1 MRNRAILAVALVTSG
16 LVPSAASAREAP
28 AHPFGFGLVVGEP
41 TGLTAKLYLSQP
53 FALQFGAGFVDNFD
67 GEDGF
72 HMNVDVLWHPA
83 VLARSADITLPF
95 YIGVGG
101 RLFDHSYDYVAMGT
115 RYVDHDTRVGV
126 RVPFGLLM
134 DFNKVPLDL
143 YFELA
148 LVVDLIYFNETIGP
162 FDNRDRAGFQGGI
175 GLRYYF

>member
-1 MRNRAILAVALVTSG
+1 MRNPAILVVALLVGGLAPRAAFARDATS
-16 LVPSAASAREAP
+16 
-28 AHPFGFGLVVGEP
+28 HPFGFGLVVGEP

-72 HMNVDVLWHPA
+72 HTNVDVLWHPA
-83 VLARSADITLPF
+83 IIARSADITVPF
-95 YIGVGG
+95 YLGVGG
-101 RLFDHSYDYVAMGT
+101 RIFDHSYDYVAMGT
-115 RYVDHDTRVGV
+115 RYVDHDTRLGV

-134 DFNKVPLDL
+134 DFNKVPLDV

-148 LVVDLIYFNETIGP
+148 LVVDLIYFDETVGP
-162 FDNRDRAGFQGGI
+162 FGNRDRAGFQGGI

>member
-1 MRNRAILAVALVTSG
+1 MRNRAILVVALLIGG
-16 LVPSAASAREAP
+16 LIPGAAFARDAPS
-28 AHPFGFGLVVGEP
+28 HPFGFGLVVGEP

-72 HMNVDVLWHPA
+72 HANVDFIWHPA
-83 VLARSADITLPF
+83 ILARSADLTLPF
-95 YIGVGG
+95 YLGVGG
-101 RLFDHSYDYVAMGT
+101 RIFDHSYDYIAMGT

-134 DFNKVPLDL
+134 DFNHVPLDL

-148 LVVDLIYFNETIGP
+148 LVVDLIYFDETIVGP
-162 FDNRDRAGFQGGI
+162 YNRDRAGFQGGI
-175 GLRYYF
+175 GVRYYF

>member
-1 MRNRAILAVALVTSG
+1 MRNKAILVIALLIGG
-16 LVPSAASAREAP
+16 LIPGAARAGEAP
-28 AHPFGFGLVVGEP
+28 NHPFGFGLVVGEP

-72 HMNVDVLWHPA
+72 HLNVDALWHPA
-83 VLARSADITLPF
+83 ILARGADITLPF

-101 RLFDHSYDYVAMGT
+101 RLFDHRYDYIANGM
-115 RYVDHDTRVGV
+115 RYVDHDTRLGV

-148 LVVDLIYFNETIGP
+148 FVVDLVYFDETIGP